1 MEKHSV
7 VYTECISAPASA
19 LWKAVADMGDDGQLL
34 TTTSDFSKIVDVARK
49 QTVAFDGVLA
59 RTSTKLPLAI
69 LLMPQHV
76 VVGAGPSSA
85 HNITS
90 IFDTLSKAI
99 GAQQHMAADF
109 DLDAAAAAAAA
120 ATAAT
125 AQPGPSSSQM
135 VGAASAVTAACNAVG
150 GEQPSQEQMAL
161 LQQVGPPPSALRPPP
176 SALRPPPSTLHPPT
190 VRHRPPARPN
200 RTGDARRACPSR
212 PRQPG
217 YHPRLRRR
225 GHHHRLRVG

>member
-90 IFDTLSKAI
+90 MHLRHALQGHRS
-99 GAQQHMAADF
+99 
-109 DLDAAAAAAAA
+109 
-120 ATAAT
+120 TAAH
-125 AQPGPSSSQM
+125 GC
-135 VGAASAVTAACNAVG
+135 G
-150 GEQPSQEQMAL
+150 L
-161 LQQVGPPPSALRPPP
+161 
-176 SALRPPPSTLHPPT
+176 
-190 VRHRPPARPN
+190 
-200 RTGDARRACPSR
+200 
-212 PRQPG
+212 
-217 YHPRLRRR
+217 
-225 GHHHRLRVG
+225 

>member
-7 VYTECISAPASA
+7 VYIECISAPASA

-34 TTTSDFSKIVDVARK
+34 TTTSDLSKIVDVARK

-99 GAQQHMAADF
+99 GAQQHMVADF
-109 DLDAAAAAAAA
+109 DLDAAAAAADRRHQKKPAKSIIA
-120 ATAAT
+120 PLRNTSVSRVF
-125 AQPGPSSSQM
+125 GINFSHISF
-135 VGAASAVTAACNAVG
+135 
-150 GEQPSQEQMAL
+150 GEQSI
-161 LQQVGPPPSALRPPP
+161 LR
-176 SALRPPPSTLHPPT
+176 S
-190 VRHRPPARPN
+190 
-200 RTGDARRACPSR
+200 RR
-212 PRQPG
+212 
-217 YHPRLRRR
+217 L
-225 GHHHRLRVG
+225 